1 MDWYIVI
8 KRILICIII
17 AASATI
23 GLFILMHFIDN
34 EALSETNQLRKDIR
48 FYSQKIDKN
57 EALLKELEKSGNA
70 DPEQIGDIKSS
81 ISSYRRVIASKKIE
95 LYDKTPHK
103 KANKPAAN
111 QSEYK
116 QKKKKIPP
124 PNPNQRIVAHTIV
137 FDNFEVSDREFDK
150 QPRKVLY
157 LSKDGK
163 QVGKTSLD
171 QYTDQQINMIT
182 NEAASRGYWWE
193 IKWNY

>member
-17 AASATI
+17 AAGATI
-23 GLFILMHFIDN
+23 GLFVIMHFIDN
-34 EALSETNQLRKDIR
+34 EVLSETNQLRKDIR

-57 EALLKELEKSGNA
+57 EALLKELEKSGEA
-70 DPEQIGDIKSS
+70 DPEQIGDITSS
-81 ISSYRRVIASKKIE
+81 IASYRRVIASKKIE

-103 KANKPAAN
+103 KTSKPAVN
-111 QSEYK
+111 QPEHK

-124 PNPNQRIVAHTIV
+124 PNPNRRIVAHKIV
-137 FDNFEVSDREFDK
+137 FDNFEVSDEEFK
-150 QPRKVLY
+150 TQPRKVLY

-171 QYTDQQINMIT
+171 QYTDQQINNIT
-182 NEAASRGYWWE
+182 NEAAARGYWWE
-193 IKWNY
+193 IRWNY